1 MDLGFGD
8 AGCSGRILRCGG
20 QTHSLSAAGNAQPQ
34 VEYFDGLEIAGS
46 QEYSHYYGY
55 YAEDQAFL
63 RRVQQAPLHGD
74 PQRTAEDFA
83 TMELVQRLQDACR

>member
-1 MDLGFGD
+1 M
-8 AGCSGRILRCGG
+8 
-20 QTHSLSAAGNAQPQ
+20 
-34 VEYFDGLEIAGS
+34 EYFDGVEIAGS

-55 YAEDQAFL
+55 YAEDRAFL
-63 RRVQQAPLHGD
+63 RRVQQDPLHGD